1 MIGKCYL
8 PGPTLA
14 LDGLVIETRKPTEE
28 VMGMSWEILIEK
40 GIMEWLLSLQLM
52 SMDISCIQN
61 WNTLVQQMMTR
72 PFSILNYIRVC

>member
-1 MIGKCYL
+1 M
-8 PGPTLA
+8 A
-14 LDGLVIETRKPTEE
+14 IETRKPSEE

-61 WNTLVQQMMTR
+61 WNTLVQQMMTITNPSRANVR
-72 PFSILNYIRVC
+72 PGR